1 MACTR
6 DTGIRRVVSNSSRTA
21 RMCGARWT
29 AAATA
34 SRGMASGIMSFSL
47 GKTPH
52 PVLKPS
58 PRGRGNSDVLF
69 GERLFDVID
78 RDDMA
83 DGQSFPAL
91 ERQNVEEDTAREERF
106 DVVHTELLEAMV
118 C

>member
-1 MACTR
+1 M
-6 DTGIRRVVSNSSRTA
+6 
-21 RMCGARWT
+21 
-29 AAATA
+29 
-34 SRGMASGIMSFSL
+34 
-47 GKTPH
+47 
-52 PVLKPS
+52 
-58 PRGRGNSDVLF
+58 F

-91 ERQNVEEDTAREERF
+91 ERQNVEEDTAREEWF